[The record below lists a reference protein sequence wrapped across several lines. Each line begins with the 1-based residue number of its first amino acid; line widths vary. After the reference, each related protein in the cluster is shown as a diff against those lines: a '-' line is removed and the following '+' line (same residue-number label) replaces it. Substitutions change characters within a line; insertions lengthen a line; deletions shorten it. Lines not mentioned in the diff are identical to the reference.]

1 MFPGVS
7 AFAHLSLQLHMGDW
21 KESQKFWCSGVGG
34 SPQIPEIPSHMV
46 TLLFHLL
53 VKSFLVRSSAI
64 VGVGE
69 KRITNIIITVLAN
82 AY

>member
-7 AFAHLSLQLHMGDW
+7 AFVHLSLQLHMGDW
-21 KESQKFWCSGVGG
+21 KESQKFWCPGVGG
-34 SPQIPEIPSHMV
+34 SPQIPEILSHV
-46 TLLFHLL
+46 VSLLFHLL
-53 VKSFLVRSSAI
+53 VKSFLVRSSAV

-69 KRITNIIITVLAN
+69 KRNTSIIMTVLAD